1 MPLTALN
8 AEARADAIARITAGE
23 SPDDLL
29 KELMD
34 TGHDEE
40 SAVAFLTEALQ
51 DRLAE
56 LKAPKV
62 KSPTLNTATL
72 NAAEDE
78 TPRLAVPDPLKT
90 EWPAVLQRSDRAL
103 KDQKIE
109 VHLSLARPRIV
120 LFRNV
125 LSAQECDSLIRLAR
139 ERIEASE
146 VIDMQ
151 TGATR
156 QDEGRTSSGMS
167 FQRGE
172 TPLIERI
179 ERRLAALID
188 WPYENGEAL
197 QVLRYRVG
205 QEYKPHFDY
214 VDPSQPGAAPFLAR
228 GGQRVA
234 TVLLYLNTPEDGGG
248 TSFPD
253 AGIEVAAHKGSALFF
268 SYDRPHANTL
278 TRHGGMPVRKG
289 EKWVATQWLREAPHR

>member
-1 MPLTALN
+1 MPLTNLN
-8 AEARADAIARITAGE
+8 DDARAEAIARISAGE

-29 KELMD
+29 KELID
-34 TGHDEE
+34 AGHGEE
-40 SAVAFLTEALQ
+40 SAVGFMTEALQ
-51 DRLAE
+51 NRLAE
-56 LKAPKV
+56 LTAPKV
-62 KSPTLNTATL
+62 KSPALN
-72 NAAEDE
+72 
-78 TPRLAVPDPLKT
+78 AVPDPLGS
-90 EWPAVLQRSDRAL
+90 EWPAVLQRPDRAL

-139 ERIEASE
+139 DRIEASE

-151 TGATR
+151 SGATR

-179 ERRLAALID
+179 ERRIAALIR

-214 VDPSQPGAAPFLAR
+214 VDPTQPGAAPFLAR

-253 AGIEVAAHKGSALFF
+253 AGIEIAAHKGSALFF
-268 SYDRPHANTL
+268 SYDRPHPNTL
-278 TRHGGMPVRKG
+278 TRHGGMPVRQG